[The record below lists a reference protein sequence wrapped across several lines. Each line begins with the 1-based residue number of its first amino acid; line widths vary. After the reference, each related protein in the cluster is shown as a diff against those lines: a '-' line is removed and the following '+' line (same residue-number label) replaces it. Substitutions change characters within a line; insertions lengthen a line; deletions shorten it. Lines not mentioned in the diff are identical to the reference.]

1 MVSVIAYISEALLI
15 ILVPITSQHIS
26 PFKIMSFAVFS
37 SCITIF
43 LSSYIEN
50 LYFFCIVVGTITGY
64 SSAFIT
70 FPAVWLSWE
79 RFPNQKGLGTSAN
92 YLGYRGSPFYYG
104 ILFTLIVNPSDQF
117 PVNGYFSAD
126 IYESVPSS
134 LRIFALALF
143 VAGITGCLMMF
154 SGEGAKHQQEYNHTY
169 TLLDVLKDWRFHYL
183 FFFMAFK
190 SFFNYY
196 IINTYKIM
204 AIETINDDYFLA
216 YVGSIGFFS
225 SGLLAIVYGKI
236 LDNFD
241 YRKVN
246 LAFIVIDILI
256 CMLIPIGL
264 EYKYLYGFLVALEIG
279 LGGNSFMTVWL
290 MSEKIYKKEKW
301 VVSLLSL
308 SLIVDFVGVYIVDN
322 FIRINFGN
330 TFSLGVCL
338 VIILISL
345 LFLSIDLEKTYSK
358 QDRLIELQQEEKF

>member
-15 ILVPITSQHIS
+15 ILVPIASQHIS

-50 LYFFCIVVGTITGY
+50 LYFFCILVGVITGY
-64 SSAFIT
+64 MSAFIT

-79 RFPNQKGLGTSAN
+79 RFPNHKGLGTSAN

-104 ILFTLIVNPSDQF
+104 ILFTLIVNPKEQY
-117 PVNGYFSAD
+117 PANGYFSAD

-134 LRIFALALF
+134 LRIFACTLF
-143 VAGITGCLMMF
+143 VVGITGCLMMF
-154 SGEGAKHQQEYNHTY
+154 SSKSVKHQEEFNQTY
-169 TLLDVLKDWRFHYL
+169 TLLEVLKDWRFHYL
-183 FFFMAFK
+183 FFFMTLK

-204 AIETINDDYFLA
+204 AFEKINDDYYLA
-216 YVGSIGFFS
+216 YIGSIGFFS

-236 LDNFD
+236 LDNFE

-246 LAFIVIDILI
+246 LVLILIDIAI
-256 CMLIPIGL
+256 CALIPIGL
-264 EYKYLYGFLVALEIG
+264 DYKYIYGFLIAIEIG

-290 MSEKIYKKEKW
+290 MSEKIYKNEKW
-301 VVSLLSL
+301 IVSLLSL
-308 SLIVDFVGVYIVDN
+308 SLIVDFVGVYAVDN
-322 FIRINFGN
+322 FIRINYGN
-330 TFSLGVCL
+330 TVSLGVCL

-345 LFLSIDLEKTYSK
+345 LFLSVDLEKTYSK
-358 QDRLIELQQEEKF
+358 KDRLIELH